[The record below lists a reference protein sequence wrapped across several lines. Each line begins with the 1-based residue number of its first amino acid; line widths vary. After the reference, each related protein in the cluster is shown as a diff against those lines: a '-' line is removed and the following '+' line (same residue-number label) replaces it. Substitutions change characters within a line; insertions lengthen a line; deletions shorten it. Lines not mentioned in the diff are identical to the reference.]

1 VNVSLL
7 AEFTHAVSFCFA
19 NRNKT
24 AGVNSPP
31 LIRFDEQSESRWL
44 GLIEGGKM
52 KIVIVGPG
60 AMGCLFAAFLSK
72 SQQEIWLLDKNKE
85 RTEKINQTGII
96 IEGISGNWQAKVN
109 VVRNTEA
116 IKEENKISNG
126 LKVTVDAKEIGQ
138 ADLLIIAV
146 KSYDTKEAISQ
157 VRALLT
163 HNTRVLTLQ
172 NGIGNIEII
181 SEVVGNEKV
190 IGGATNQGATLLDA
204 GHIRHAGRGE
214 TVIGRID
221 GKIPVEL
228 RAIRELFNKAGLET
242 RISRD
247 IKGLL
252 WSKLIINVGINALT
266 AITRLNNGRLVEFE
280 GTRRILR
287 EAVTEAIRI
296 AKRKRIKLIY
306 DDPLAKVE
314 AVCEATG
321 PNVSSML
328 QDVLRKKRT
337 EIDFINGVIVR
348 QGQELGIPVPVNSL
362 LVDLVKTIE
371 ASYNLAVEK

>member
-1 VNVSLL
+1 
-7 AEFTHAVSFCFA
+7 
-19 NRNKT
+19 
-24 AGVNSPP
+24 
-31 LIRFDEQSESRWL
+31 
-44 GLIEGGKM
+44 M

-72 SQQEIWLLDKNKE
+72 SKEEVWILDKNKE
-85 RTEKINQTGII
+85 RSSKINQQGII
-96 IEGISGNWQAKVN
+96 VEGISGNWQAP
-109 VVRNTEA
+109 
-116 IKEENKISNG
+116 I
-126 LKVTVDAKEIGQ
+126 KVTAEPREIDS
-138 ADLLIIAV
+138 ADLIIICA
-146 KSYDTKEAISQ
+146 KSYDTKEAVMHCRSLVKEDSQ
-157 VRALLT
+157 
-163 HNTRVLTLQ
+163 VLTLQ

-181 SEVVGNEKV
+181 GEVVGMDKV
-190 IGGATNQGATLLDA
+190 VGGVTNLGATLLDI
-204 GHIRHAGRGE
+204 GKVRYAGRGE

-228 RAIRELFNKAGLET
+228 RSTREVFNKSGIEA

-266 AITRLNNGRLVEFE
+266 AVTRLNNGRLVEFE

-287 EAVTEAIRI
+287 EAVTEATRI

-314 AVCEATG
+314 AVCEATAT
-321 PNVSSML
+321 NVSSML

-348 QGQELGIPVPVNSL
+348 QGQELGIPTLVNSIL
-362 LVDLVKTIE
+362 LDLVKTIE
-371 ASYNLAVEK
+371 ASYNLVVER